1 MREQRGYVEVES
13 PQRVAKPPPVLA
25 NRGFLLLWLA
35 QLSSQTAQNAVLFG
49 LLVLVVDLTSSSIY
63 TSVLVLSFVVPSF
76 ASGVFSGVLVDRWS
90 KRRILIFTNALRA
103 AAAIA
108 FLLGSDH
115 VWALFAVSVA
125 FATFSQFFTTTD
137 AASIP
142 FLVPRQQ
149 LMGAN
154 SMFSAAMTG
163 SQFAGMVFVSPI
175 LLKSAG
181 SDALFITTAVMFL
194 VASGLAYFL
203 PPIGSESEGG
213 STWPGPAEV
222 RGAVSDYL
230 KALGTLRADPV
241 SYLAL
246 FHLTVSSSLV
256 LLFAVLVP
264 RYMQAILEV
273 SPDNAVLVF
282 APVGVGALLGLRMLP
297 WMAGQWGKTRTV
309 VWGLLG
315 VAICLAAF
323 GLVETI
329 AEVLERT
336 EHLNPFG
343 AERQVGG
350 LSILMALTMIFAGPL
365 GFAYA
370 MVNAPA
376 QTTLHER
383 APVEMRGRVFAS
395 QVVLANAVSIMP
407 LMVVGGIADLYGV
420 SPVILAIAV
429 AMTVV
434 AGISALM
441 EMRWPPGEA
450 VASSAVDEAA
460 PVSGEGGSG

>member
-1 MREQRGYVEVES
+1 MPEQLRYVEVES
-13 PQRVAKPPPVLA
+13 AEGDVRPPPVLA

-35 QLSSQTAQNAVLFG
+35 QLSSQTAQNAILFG

-76 ASGVFSGVLVDRWS
+76 AFGVFSGVLVDRWS

-103 AAAIA
+103 AAAVA

-163 SQFAGMVFVSPI
+163 SQFAGMVFLSPI

-194 VASGLAYFL
+194 VASGLARFL
-203 PPIGSESEGG
+203 PPIGSEGHEESA
-213 STWPGPAEV
+213 WPGPAEV

-230 KALGTLRADPV
+230 KALGTLRADPI
-241 SYLAL
+241 SYMAL

-297 WMAGQWGKTRTV
+297 WMAGRWGKTRTV
-309 VWGLLG
+309 AVGLLG
-315 VAICLAAF
+315 VAICLTAF

-343 AERQVGG
+343 TQRVGG
-350 LSILMALTMIFAGPL
+350 LSILMALTMAFAGPL

-420 SPVILAIAV
+420 SPVILAIAM
-429 AMTVV
+429 AMTIL
-434 AGISALM
+434 AGVSVLM
-441 EMRWPPGEA
+441 EVRWRSGE
-450 VASSAVDEAA
+450 VQRSSPVDEAA
-460 PVSGEGGSG
+460 PVSGEGQSG

>member
-1 MREQRGYVEVES
+1 MGEQLRSVEVES
-13 PQRVAKPPPVLA
+13 PERGARAPPVLA

-35 QLSSQTAQNAVLFG
+35 QLSSQTAQNAILFG
-49 LLVLVVDLTSSSIY
+49 LLVLVVDLTSSSVY

-76 ASGVFSGVLVDRWS
+76 AFGVFSGVLVDRWS
-90 KRRILIFTNALRA
+90 KRRILIFANALRA
-103 AAAIA
+103 LAAVA

-125 FATFSQFFTTTD
+125 FAIFNQFFTTTN

-149 LMGAN
+149 LIRAN
-154 SMFSAAMTG
+154 SVFSMAMTG
-163 SQFAGMVFVSPI
+163 SQFAGMVFLSPI
-175 LLKSAG
+175 LLKAAG

-194 VASGLAYFL
+194 VASGLARFL
-203 PPIGSESEGG
+203 PQIGSEGREESA
-213 STWPGPAEV
+213 WPGPAEV

-297 WMAGQWGKTRTV
+297 WMAGRWGKTRTV
-309 VWGLLG
+309 VVGLLG
-315 VAICLAAF
+315 VAVCLAAF

-343 AERQVGG
+343 DQRLGG
-350 LSILMALTMIFAGPL
+350 LSILMALTMAFAGPL

-395 QVVLANAVSIMP
+395 QMVLANAVSIMP

-420 SPVILAIAV
+420 SPMILAIAL
-429 AMTVV
+429 AMTVL
-434 AGISALM
+434 AGMSVLM

-450 VASSAVDEAA
+450 RRSSPVDEAA
-460 PVSGEGGSG
+460 PVSGEGQPG

>member
-1 MREQRGYVEVES
+1 MAEQLRSVGVEPAEGDV
-13 PQRVAKPPPVLA
+13 RPPPVLA

-35 QLSSQTAQNAVLFG
+35 QLSSQTAQNAILFG

-76 ASGVFSGVLVDRWS
+76 AFGVFSGVLVDRWS

-103 AAAIA
+103 LAAVA

-115 VWALFAVSVA
+115 VWAIFAVSVA

-163 SQFAGMVFVSPI
+163 SQFAGMVFLSPI

-194 VASGLAYFL
+194 VASGLARFL
-203 PPIGSESEGG
+203 PPIGSEGHEESG
-213 STWPGPAEV
+213 WPGPAEV

-230 KALGTLRADPV
+230 KALGTLRADPI
-241 SYLAL
+241 SYMAL

-297 WMAGQWGKTRTV
+297 WMAGRWGKTRTV
-309 VWGLLG
+309 AVGLLG
-315 VAICLAAF
+315 VAICLTAL

-343 AERQVGG
+343 TQRVGG
-350 LSILMALTMIFAGPL
+350 LSILMTLTMAFAGPL

-407 LMVVGGIADLYGV
+407 LLVVGGIADLYGV
-420 SPVILAIAV
+420 SPVILAIAM
-429 AMTVV
+429 AMTIL
-434 AGISALM
+434 AGMSVLM

-450 VASSAVDEAA
+450 RRSSPVDEAA
-460 PVSGEGGSG
+460 PISGEGQSG